1 MDASATGG
9 FTVID
14 AVGASGV
21 GVVFGIEIAVGEGA
35 VAGVSS
41 STHPANTITTTAAIV
56 AMAIMS
62 LPRGSYRF
70 MQCSQPHND
79 I

>member
-1 MDASATGG
+1 MGASAAVV
-9 FTVID
+9 FTVAG

-21 GVVFGIEIAVGEGA
+21 GVVFGIEISVGERA

-41 STHPANTITTTAAIV
+41 STHPANTTTTTAAII

-62 LPRGSYRF
+62 LPHES
-70 MQCSQPHND
+70 
-79 I
+79 

>member
-1 MDASATGG
+1 MDASAAVG
-9 FTVID
+9 FTVAD

-21 GVVFGIEIAVGEGA
+21 GVVFRIEIAVGEGA

-41 STHPANTITTTAAIV
+41 STHPANTTTTTIAII

-62 LPRGSYRF
+62 LPRESYRF
-70 MQCSQPHND
+70 MQGSQPHND
-79 I
+79 T

>member
-1 MDASATGG
+1 MDASAAVG
-9 FTVID
+9 FTVTD

-41 STHPANTITTTAAIV
+41 STHPANTTTAAII

>member
-1 MDASATGG
+1 MDTSATVGV
-9 FTVID
+9 TVTD
-14 AVGASGV
+14 AVGAGV

-41 STHPANTITTTAAIV
+41 STHPANTTTAAII
-56 AMAIMS
+56 AMAIKS